1 MDVSELCIPDPLGY
15 HNQLLNRMSS
25 DDRHLGSSCGSFIK
39 TEPSSPSSGIDAL
52 SHHSPSG
59 SSDASGGFGL
69 ALGTHANGLD
79 SPPMFAGAGL
89 GGTPCRKSY
98 EDCASG
104 IMEDSAI
111 KCEYMLNA
119 IPKRLCLV
127 CGDIASGYHYGVASC
142 EACKAFF
149 KRTIQ
154 GNIEYSCPATNECEI
169 TKRRRKSCQACRFMK
184 CLKVG
189 MLKEGVRL
197 DRVRGG
203 RQKYKR
209 RLDSESSP
217 YLSLQI
223 SPPAKKPLTKIVSYL
238 LVAEPDKLYAM
249 PPPGMPEGDI
259 KALTTLCDL
268 ADRELVVIIGWAK
281 HIPGFSNLSL
291 GDQMSLL
298 QSAWME
304 ILILGIVYRSLP
316 YDDKLVYAEDYIMDE
331 EHSRLA
337 GLLELYRAI
346 LQLVRRYKKLK
357 VEKEEFVTL
366 KALAL
371 ANSDSMYIEDLEAVQ
386 KLQDLLHEALQDYEL
401 SQRHEEPRRTGKL
414 LLTLPLLRQTAA
426 KAVQHFYSVK
436 LQGKV
441 PMHKLFLEML
451 EAKVGQEQLRGSPK
465 DERVSSHDGK
475 CPFQSA
481 AFTSRDQSNP
491 PGIPNPHPSSPTP
504 LNERG
509 RQISPSTRTPG
520 GQGKHFWLTM

>member
-1 MDVSELCIPDPLGY
+1 
-15 HNQLLNRMSS
+15 MSA

-52 SHHSPSG
+52 SHHSPSC
-59 SSDASGGFGL
+59 SSDASGGFGM
-69 ALGTHANGLD
+69 ALSAHTSGLD
-79 SPPMFAGAGL
+79 SPPMHGGVGL
-89 GGTPCRKSY
+89 GGNPCCKSY

-127 CGDIASGYHYGVASC
+127 CGDTASGYHYGVASC

-154 GNIEYSCPATNECEI
+154 GSIEYSCPATNECEI

-209 RLDSESSP
+209 RLDSDNSP

-223 SPPAKKPLTKIVSYL
+223 SPPAKKPMTKIISYL
-238 LVAEPDKLYAM
+238 LVAEPDKIYAM
-249 PPPGMPEGDI
+249 LPSGLPEGDI
-259 KALTTLCDL
+259 KVLTTLCDL

-281 HIPGFSNLSL
+281 HIPGFLKLLL

-304 ILILGIVYRSLP
+304 ILIMSIVYRSLP

-337 GLLELYRAI
+337 GMYELYRAI
-346 LQLVRRYKKLK
+346 LQLLRRYKKLK
-357 VEKEEFVTL
+357 IEKEEFVIL

-371 ANSDSMYIEDLEAVQ
+371 ANSDPTQIEDLESVQ

-401 SQRHEEPRRTGKL
+401 SQHHEEPQRTGKL

-426 KAVQHFYSVK
+426 KAVQHFRNVK

-451 EAKVGQEQLRGSPK
+451 EAKV
-465 DERVSSHDGK
+465 
-475 CPFQSA
+475 
-481 AFTSRDQSNP
+481 
-491 PGIPNPHPSSPTP
+491 
-504 LNERG
+504 
-509 RQISPSTRTPG
+509 
-520 GQGKHFWLTM
+520 

>member
-1 MDVSELCIPDPLGY
+1 MDISELCLPDPLSY
-15 HNQLLNRMSS
+15 HNQASLSNSLGRLLSPLATLEPSHFWLLNRMAV
-25 DDRHLGSSCGSFIK
+25 DDRHLPSSCGSYIK
-39 TEPSSPSSGIDAL
+39 TEPSSPSSVIDTV

-59 SSDASGGFGL
+59 NSDASGGYVS
-69 ALGTHANGLD
+69 AMNSHSNGLD
-79 SPPMFAGAGL
+79 SPPMFTPGGLGAG
-89 GGTPCRKSY
+89 PCRKRY
-98 EDCASG
+98 DDCSST
-104 IMEDSAI
+104 IMEDSPI
-111 KCEYMLNA
+111 KCEYMLNS

-209 RLDSESSP
+209 RMDAENTT
-217 YLSLQI
+217 YLGLTLP
-223 SPPAKKPLTKIVSYL
+223 PPAKKPLTKIVSHL
-238 LVAEPDKLYAM
+238 LVAEPEKIYAM
-249 PPPGMPEGDI
+249 PDPTMPESDI

-281 HIPGFSNLSL
+281 HIPGFSTLSL

-304 ILILGIVYRSLP
+304 ILILSIVFRSLP
-316 YDDKLVYAEDYIMDE
+316 YEDELVYAEDYIMDE
-331 EHSRLA
+331 EHSRLT
-337 GLLELYRAI
+337 GLLDLYVSI
-346 LQLVRRYKKLK
+346 LQLVRKYKKLK

-366 KALAL
+366 KAIAL
-371 ANSDSMYIEDLEAVQ
+371 ANSDSMHIEDVEAVQ
-386 KLQDLLHEALQDYEL
+386 KLQDALHEALQDYES
-401 SQRHEEPRRTGKL
+401 SQHQEDPRRAGKL
-414 LLTLPLLRQTAA
+414 LMTLPLLRQTAT
-426 KAVQHFYSVK
+426 KAVQHFYSIKV
-436 LQGKV
+436 QGKV

-451 EAKVGQEQLRGSPK
+451 EAKV
-465 DERVSSHDGK
+465 
-475 CPFQSA
+475 
-481 AFTSRDQSNP
+481 
-491 PGIPNPHPSSPTP
+491 
-504 LNERG
+504 
-509 RQISPSTRTPG
+509 
-520 GQGKHFWLTM
+520 

>member
-1 MDVSELCIPDPLGY
+1 
-15 HNQLLNRMSS
+15 MSA

-52 SHHSPSG
+52 SHHSPSC
-59 SSDASGGFGL
+59 SSDASGGFGM
-69 ALGTHANGLD
+69 ALSAHTSGLD
-79 SPPMFAGAGL
+79 SPPMHGGVGL
-89 GGTPCRKSY
+89 GGNPCCKSY

-127 CGDIASGYHYGVASC
+127 CGDTASGYHYGVASC

-154 GNIEYSCPATNECEI
+154 G
-169 TKRRRKSCQACRFMK
+169 
-184 CLKVG
+184 
-189 MLKEGVRL
+189 VRL

-209 RLDSESSP
+209 RLDSDNSP

-223 SPPAKKPLTKIVSYL
+223 SPPAKKPMTKIISYL
-238 LVAEPDKLYAM
+238 LVAEPDKIYAM
-249 PPPGMPEGDI
+249 LPSGLPEGDI
-259 KALTTLCDL
+259 KVLTTLCDL

-281 HIPGFSNLSL
+281 HIPGFLKLLL

-304 ILILGIVYRSLP
+304 ILIMSIVYRSLP

-337 GLLELYRAI
+337 GMYELYRAI
-346 LQLVRRYKKLK
+346 LQLLRRYKKLK
-357 VEKEEFVTL
+357 IEKEEFVIL

-371 ANSDSMYIEDLEAVQ
+371 ANSDPTQIEDLESVQ

-401 SQRHEEPRRTGKL
+401 SQHHEEPQRTGKL

-426 KAVQHFYSVK
+426 KAVQHFRNVK

-451 EAKVGQEQLRGSPK
+451 EAKV
-465 DERVSSHDGK
+465 
-475 CPFQSA
+475 
-481 AFTSRDQSNP
+481 
-491 PGIPNPHPSSPTP
+491 
-504 LNERG
+504 
-509 RQISPSTRTPG
+509 
-520 GQGKHFWLTM
+520 